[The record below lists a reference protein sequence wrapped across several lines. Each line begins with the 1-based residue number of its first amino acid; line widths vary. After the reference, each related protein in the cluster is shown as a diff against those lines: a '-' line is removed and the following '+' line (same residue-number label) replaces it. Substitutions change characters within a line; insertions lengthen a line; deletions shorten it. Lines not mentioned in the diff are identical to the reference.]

1 MAIHTILG
9 VHVKHIALFALVFA
23 VFAVAGPVV
32 TFAGGTGPMSV
43 RPSEIALPVV
53 DSFEDGDCRLRLI
66 GMPSADLT
74 TMQVTLVYED
84 RALRVLNSLTVN
96 PDVVATSNDPKF
108 NAFLASMD
116 RDFVSF
122 VRATL
127 ADRLLHLTDG
137 GSVLDRSESALFF
150 RTTDSSTRSALR
162 VSAVES
168 AE

>member
-1 MAIHTILG
+1 MILG
-9 VHVKHIALFALVFA
+9 VHVKHIALFVLVFT

-32 TFAGGTGPMSV
+32 VFAGDTGPTSV

-53 DSFEDGDCRLRLI
+53 ESFEDGDCRLRLI

-84 RALRVLNSLTVN
+84 RALRILNSVTVN

-108 NAFLASMD
+108 NAFITSMD

-137 GSVLDRSESALFF
+137 GNVLDRSVSALFF
-150 RTTDSSTRSALR
+150 RTTDSARRSARLI
-162 VSAVES
+162 SAVES